1 MQVWA
6 LGSGFAVALRKF
18 NGFVANRLS
27 RKQESSPVWSYSIAI
42 EGCMMKAILSV
53 VLLAILATALLL
65 PLAENPVFA
74 QAPTGPQ
81 GGAPPPPQQQQNPT
95 SPKAPTTA
103 QQPPQAGVTIAV
115 DVPIVTLDVVATT
128 QHGDIIPGLKK
139 ENFRILDD
147 GVPQTISNFGPT
159 DAPITMVLLLEF
171 SSRGAGGFFAYIG
184 KYWSTAL
191 FPSLQ
196 QKDWIALET
205 FDMKTRIEVD
215 FTQNKDEVIQG
226 LNHLYFPGFSES
238 NVFDALLETVDR
250 LKDVKGKK
258 SIVLLASGV
267 DTFSKHTLDQTM
279 KQLRQSDVT
288 IFCVG
293 LGRAYQNYADMQG
306 GMGSMAHMN
315 YLQAENQL
323 KTFSQETGGFS
334 WFPQFAGE
342 MPSVFQDVAAF
353 LRHQYSLSYSP
364 TSGAKDGK
372 FHKVKVELVA
382 PDGGPLTVVD
392 QKGKKQKFQVYAREG
407 YQAPKGGVGD

>member
-1 MQVWA
+1 
-6 LGSGFAVALRKF
+6 
-18 NGFVANRLS
+18 
-27 RKQESSPVWSYSIAI
+27 
-42 EGCMMKAILSV
+42 MKAILSV
-53 VLLAILATALLL
+53 VLLAVVAAGLVL
-65 PLAENPVFA
+65 PLTEHPVHA

-81 GGAPPPPQQQQNPT
+81 SGAQPQQGTTPPPPAQSGQQQ
-95 SPKAPTTA
+95 K
-103 QQPPQAGVTIAV
+103 PPEAGVTIAV

-128 QHGDIIPGLKK
+128 QHGDVLTGLKK

-147 GVPQTISNFGPT
+147 GVPQTITNFGPT

-171 SSRGAGGFFAYIG
+171 SSRGYGGFFAYVG

-196 QKDWIALET
+196 QKDWVALET

-226 LNHLYFPGFSES
+226 LYHLYFPGFSES

-258 SIVLLASGV
+258 SIVVLASGV

-288 IFCVG
+288 IFCIG
-293 LGRAYQNYADMQG
+293 MGRAFQNYADMNG
-306 GMGSMAHMN
+306 GMGSMARMN

-323 KTFSQETGGFS
+323 KTFSQETGGFA

-342 MPSVFQDVAAF
+342 MPEVFRDVAAF

-364 TSGAKDGK
+364 STGAKDGK

-392 QKGKKQKFQVYAREG
+392 QKGKKQKYQVYAREG
-407 YQAPKGGVGD
+407 YQATKGGVGD